1 MTMSTI
7 KTSSTSRRAC
17 SDAGGLG
24 SLLESGQIDMSVNQ
38 LILILRSRW
47 RLALGVFAAI
57 LFLAIVFTL
66 FSPRQYT
73 ATASVVIDAK
83 TDPVSAAGFTD
94 QLLTSY
100 VVTQAD
106 VIASQRVA
114 QRAVKAVKLDELPQL
129 QKAWRS
135 RTDGQGDITVWIAD
149 FLLQNKVVVG
159 TGKTKNGN
167 VINIAVKWSD
177 AKLAAAIANAF
188 AQAAIDVN
196 IDLKTEPAKQFA
208 KWFDQRSMALR
219 AALQAKQK
227 LLSDYESAT
236 GISTTDEKLDV
247 ENARLAELS
256 TQLVDIQG
264 QRQDSQSRQRQVSG
278 NNESLPEVL
287 QSPVV
292 AKLKSDLSDAEAR
305 QADIAGRLGKN
316 HPDYQAAA
324 TEVSSLHGRIQQEAA
339 KIAGALGSNA
349 QVNVRRESEV
359 RLALEE
365 QRKRVLELKHQHD
378 EAMVLQNDVTTAQRD
393 LDAVTQRFAQSS
405 LESQEQQSNMVVL
418 TTATEPFVPS
428 SPRPL
433 LNLLAGIFLGGILGI
448 AAALMAERKDPRLRD
463 DIQLTQLLGV
473 PVLVKIGSLNLRNLP
488 GGESAQSTPLLEPSA
503 L

>member
-1 MTMSTI
+1 M
-7 KTSSTSRRAC
+7 SRRAC
-17 SDAGGLG
+17 SDLRVVLD

-57 LFLAIVFTL
+57 LFMAIAFTFL
-66 FSPRQYT
+66 SAKQYT
-73 ATASVVIDAK
+73 AIASVVIDSK

-100 VVTQAD
+100 VNTQAD

-114 QRAVKAVKLDELPQL
+114 QRVVKALKLDELPQL

-135 RTDGQGDITVWIAD
+135 KTQGQGDITVWIAD

-159 TGKTKNGN
+159 TGKAKNSN
-167 VINIAVKWSD
+167 IINIAAKWSD
-177 AKLAAAIANAF
+177 PKLAAAVANAF

-196 IDLKTEPAKQFA
+196 IELKIEPAKQFA
-208 KWFDQRSMALR
+208 KWFDQRSVALHE
-219 AALQAKQK
+219 ALQAKQK
-227 LLSDYESAT
+227 RLSDFENAT
-236 GISTTDEKLDV
+236 GITATDEKLDV

-256 TQLVDIQG
+256 TQLVEIQG
-264 QRQDSQSRQRQVSG
+264 QRQDSQSRQRQVSA

-287 QSPVV
+287 QSPVI

-316 HPDYQAAA
+316 HPDYQAAV
-324 TEVSSLHGRIQQEAA
+324 TEVSSLHSRIQQESA

-349 QVNVRRESEV
+349 QINVRRENEV

-365 QRKRVLELKHQHD
+365 QRKRVLDLKHQHD
-378 EAMVLQNDVTTAQRD
+378 EAAVLQNDVTTAQRD
-393 LDAVTQRFAQSS
+393 LDAVTQRLAQSS
-405 LESQEQQSNMVVL
+405 LESQEQQTNMVQL

-428 SPRPL
+428 SPKL
-433 LNLLAGIFLGGILGI
+433 FLNVLAGVFLGAILGV
-448 AAALMAERKDPRLRD
+448 AAALMAERKDPRMRD
-463 DIQLTQLLGV
+463 DVQLLQLLGV
-473 PVLVKIGSLNLRNLP
+473 PILVKIGSVNTRNLR
-488 GGESAQSTPLLEPSA
+488 GGESVQSTPQLESSA
-503 L
+503 I